1 MKSEGFVDMNITNK
15 IGRSRVLVLK
25 VEEEDVNTIFMN
37 TDIDSEGHL
46 HYAYDEFAKAF
57 SNNVLEYAFAYAD
70 IPRDEITQ
78 KQREAAQSLLKL
90 HEVQKLRQY
99 FSDGTPETE
108 WEPNLL
114 NWYRKKGVFGEVIL
128 HLILKDFKDT
138 IPLISKLYF
147 KDSFAQ
153 EAKGFDAVHVS
164 VDGSTLWL
172 GETKFYTNCKTQG
185 VVSGGIDELV
195 SDIKKHLTKDYLS
208 EQFVIIKRGLESQYQ
223 HPQRN
228 KWIDIL
234 NQPIFLKDVFKY
246 VRIPLLC
253 VYEDKIADE
262 FLQSVDQAAMDAKI
276 SVHTTDLLSYYNS
289 INDYE
294 YKDAVETVLILMP
307 IQAKNALIKCM
318 LEKIWHMQNI

>member
-1 MKSEGFVDMNITNK
+1 MNITNK
-15 IGRSRVLVLK
+15 IGRSRVLILK

-46 HYAYDEFAKAF
+46 HYAYDEFAKVF

-262 FLQSVDQAAMDAKI
+262 FLQSVDQAAMNAKI

>member
-1 MKSEGFVDMNITNK
+1 MNITNK
-15 IGRSRVLVLK
+15 IGRSRVLILK

-46 HYAYDEFAKAF
+46 HYAYDEFAKVF

-172 GETKFYTNCKTQG
+172 GETKVYTNCKTQG

>member
-15 IGRSRVLVLK
+15 IGRSRVLILK

-46 HYAYDEFAKAF
+46 HYAYDEFAKVF

>member
-1 MKSEGFVDMNITNK
+1 MNITNK
-15 IGRSRVLVLK
+15 IGRSRVLILK

-46 HYAYDEFAKAF
+46 HYAYDEFAKVF

>member
-1 MKSEGFVDMNITNK
+1 MNVVDK
-15 IGRSRVLVLK
+15 VGHSGVLVLK
-25 VEEEDVNTIFMN
+25 VDEQDVNTIFMN
-37 TDIDSEGHL
+37 TDIDSSGRL
-46 HYAYDEFAKAF
+46 HYVYDEFAKAF

-70 IPRDEITQ
+70 IPRSEITQ

-99 FSDGTPETE
+99 FIDGTLETE
-108 WEPNLL
+108 WEPNFLK
-114 NWYRKKGVFGEVIL
+114 WYRKKGVFGEVIL
-128 HLILKDFKDT
+128 HLNLKDFKDT

-164 VDGSTLWL
+164 EDGSTLWL

-185 VVSGGIDELV
+185 VISGGIDELV
-195 SDIKKHLTKDYLS
+195 LDIKNHLTKDYLS

-223 HPQRN
+223 HPQRE
-228 KWIDIL
+228 KWINIL
-234 NQPIFLKDVFKY
+234 NQPILLKDVFKY
-246 VRIPLLC
+246 VRVPLLC

-276 SVHTTDLLSYYNS
+276 SIHTTDLLNYYNS

-294 YKDAVETVLILMP
+294 YKDAVQTVLILMP

>member
-1 MKSEGFVDMNITNK
+1 MNITNK

>member
-1 MKSEGFVDMNITNK
+1 MNTTSK
-15 IGRSRVLVLK
+15 IGRSRVLILK

-37 TDIDSEGHL
+37 TDIGSDGRL
-46 HYAYDEFAKAF
+46 HYAYDEFAKVF

-78 KQREAAQSLLKL
+78 KQREAAHSLLKL
-90 HEVQKLRQY
+90 YEVQKLRQY

-108 WEPNLL
+108 WEPNFL

-164 VDGSTLWL
+164 KDGSTLWL
-172 GETKFYTNCKTQG
+172 GETKFYTNCKAQG

-195 SDIKKHLTKDYLS
+195 SDIKNHLTKDYLS

-223 HPQRN
+223 HPQRD
-228 KWIDIL
+228 KWIDVL

-253 VYEDKIADE
+253 VYEDKIAEE

-276 SVHTTDLLSYYNS
+276 SVHTTDLLNYYNS

-294 YKDAVETVLILMP
+294 YKDTIQTVLILMP